1 MPLCVTR
8 ATLRFVG
15 MTNNPENNAANHGSS
30 HALCENARPYSYSAR
45 PKSVKCTGHNGST
58 LLEHAITSAIPL

>member
-15 MTNNPENNAANHGSS
+15 MTDTPENHAAKQSS
-30 HALCENARPYSYSAR
+30 SPAPCENARPYSYAAW

-58 LLEHAITSAIPL
+58 LLEHATTTATTL